1 MLRHLLPIAL
11 IFAISNACQDARAQM
26 FGPRVLGQSLSRQP
40 GPNLAAAEEV
50 GELRGTE
57 RFIRGNRGIRDFVG
71 TDAADTP
78 VFIGIQQG
86 RSRGTIR
93 SAITNLRPS
102 REPNVNQP
110 QPLQPG
116 PNLPYAPRLQ
126 LGFTPPEIAPSV
138 VAVDITERLVDAL
151 ALQRSD
157 LQSDAI
163 GVILQGRTA
172 ILVGEV
178 ASEHE
183 RLLAQQ
189 LTMLEAGVSEV
200 QNELTIAGE
209 LSAEELPPVEAF
221 DTLPNLPDDMFPTPG
236 VDQ

>member
-1 MLRHLLPIAL
+1 MLRYLLPLVLTLLAT
-11 IFAISNACQDARAQM
+11 NECQVASAQL

-50 GELRGTE
+50 GELKGTE

-93 SAITNLRPS
+93 SAISNLRPA

-110 QPLQPG
+110 QPRQPAAS
-116 PNLPYAPRLQ
+116 LPYAPRLQ
-126 LGFTPPEIAPSV
+126 LGFAPPEIAPSV
-138 VAVDITERLVDAL
+138 VALDITERLVDAL
-151 ALQRSD
+151 AIQRSD
-157 LQSDAI
+157 LQADEI

-209 LSAEELPPVEAF
+209 WSAEELPSSEAF
-221 DTLPNLPDDMFPTPG
+221 DKLPNLPDDTSPTPG